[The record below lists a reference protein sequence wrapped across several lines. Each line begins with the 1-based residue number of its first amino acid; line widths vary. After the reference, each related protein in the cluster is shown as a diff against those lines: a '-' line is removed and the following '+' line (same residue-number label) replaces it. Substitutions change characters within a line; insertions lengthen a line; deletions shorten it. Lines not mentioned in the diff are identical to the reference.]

1 MTANTI
7 DLTELLEQPNDRF
20 IPAAFRAITGREPD
34 IIGLMHYA
42 KRLHSGLPR
51 TLVLA
56 ELRHSPE
63 GQAHAVHAKSGELDR
78 LVARYLA
85 VRNLPLK
92 SQRWKFLLKTKA
104 RVPSEPTFHWE
115 LWANDYV
122 VQMNARTAEQAL
134 EKAQQASKAAQAA
147 AARQPPHGGEREN
160 LNLQRKL
167 DALSTA
173 LQSTVSAMQ
182 AKGVPDHAVEALRD
196 AADALQLAPPDAA
209 SVPWEG
215 RQALHWLARGLR
227 H

>member
-1 MTANTI
+1 MTINTL
-7 DLTELLEQPNDRF
+7 DLIELLELPNDRF

-63 GQAHAVHAKSGELDR
+63 GHAHAVHAESVELDK

-92 SQRWKFLLKTKA
+92 NQRWKLLLQTKA
-104 RVPSEPTFHWE
+104 RIPSESTFHWE
-115 LWANDYV
+115 RWANDYV
-122 VQMNARTAEQAL
+122 VQMNARTAQQAL

-147 AARQPPHGGEREN
+147 AVPQPTHGTEREN
-160 LNLQRKL
+160 LNLQCKL

-182 AKGVPDHAVEALRD
+182 AKGIPDHVMQELSD
-196 AADALQLAPPDAA
+196 AADALRLAPLDAVSA
-209 SVPWEG
+209 PWEA
-215 RQALHWLARGLR
+215 RQALHWLAQVRY
-227 H
+227 